1 MTSPHNALSS
11 HDPQHFDLAVVGAGI
26 LGLAHAYAAV
36 KRGLRVAVFERTGT
50 PLGASVRNFGMGL
63 VTGQPPGIML
73 DLARESRA
81 IWLHLAARAHFS
93 AREAGT
99 LLFARTQAEHAV
111 LQEFM
116 TVRARQFDYRASLL
130 EGERLQ
136 ALYGGRFGHHRAALH
151 GTEDLQLYSREAMP
165 ALVAYLHSQ
174 GVHFR
179 FHTQVHGTADGRLS
193 TSTGEFSAERVVVC
207 SGHDYVTLFA
217 QRLQAMN
224 LKQCRLQMLRLKSE
238 QPLPL
243 THAVLTGLSCT
254 HYGAFSDLP
263 TARAVHEEI
272 ETHAPLLNK
281 HGIHLLVSPTPY
293 QELIV
298 GDSHHYG
305 TDAPPFNSEEIDQ
318 LLLALTEQTLA
329 TRVQVLERWQGV
341 YGSKGP
347 GPFSALAIDAHT
359 SVVLMHTGIG
369 MSVGLGLGERVIK
382 ALLAGDTL
390 PVPTPVPAPAATLV
404 SAPAS
409 ALG

>member
-1 MTSPHNALSS
+1 MSNSLSE
-11 HDPQHFDLAVVGAGI
+11 HDPQHFDLAVVGSGI

-36 KRGLRVAVFERTGT
+36 KRGLKVAVFERTGT

-99 LLFARTQAEHAV
+99 LLFARSEAEHDV

-116 TVRARQFDYRASLL
+116 MVRARQYDYRASLL
-130 EGERLQ
+130 EGDKLNT
-136 ALYGGRFGHHRAALH
+136 LYNGRFRHHRSVLH

-179 FHTQVHGTADGRLS
+179 FNTLVHGAGDGRLS
-193 TSTGEFSAERVVVC
+193 TTAGEFRAERVVVC
-207 SGHDYVTLFA
+207 SGHDYLTLFA
-217 QRLQAMN
+217 DRLQPMN
-224 LKQCRLQMLRLKSE
+224 LKQCRLQMLRLKSDE
-238 QPLPL
+238 TLPL

-263 TARAVHEEI
+263 TARAVHAEI
-272 ETHAPLLNK
+272 EANTPLLNK

-305 TDAPPFNSEEIDQ
+305 TDAPPFNSEEIDE
-318 LLLALTEQTLA
+318 LLLGLVEHTLA
-329 TRVQVLERWQGV
+329 TRVKVIERWQGV

-347 GPFSALAIDAHT
+347 GPFSALAIDAQT

-369 MSVGLGLGERVIK
+369 MSVGLGLGERVVK
-382 ALLAGDTL
+382 ALLEGAEL
-390 PVPTPVPAPAATLV
+390 PSPTAVPVAVT
-404 SAPAS
+404 
-409 ALG
+409 ALA

>member
-1 MTSPHNALSS
+1 MTNSLSE
-11 HDPQHFDLAVVGAGI
+11 HDPQHFDLAVVGSGI

-36 KRGLRVAVFERTGT
+36 KRGLKVAVFERTGT

-81 IWLHLAARAHFS
+81 LWLHLAARAHFS

-99 LLFARTQAEHAV
+99 LLFARSEAEHDV
-111 LQEFM
+111 LLEFM
-116 TVRARQFDYRASLL
+116 TVRARQYDYRASLL
-130 EGERLQ
+130 EGDKLN
-136 ALYGGRFGHHRAALH
+136 ALYNGRLSHHRSALH

-179 FHTQVHGTADGRLS
+179 FNTLVHGTAGGRLS
-193 TSTGEFSAERVVVC
+193 TTAGEFRAERVVVC
-207 SGHDYVTLFA
+207 SGHDYLTLFA
-217 QRLQAMN
+217 DRLQPMN
-224 LKQCRLQMLRLKSE
+224 LKQCRLQMLRLKTE
-238 QPLPL
+238 EAVPL

-263 TARAVHEEI
+263 TARAVHAEI
-272 ETHAPLLNK
+272 EATAPLLNK

-305 TDAPPFNSEEIDQ
+305 TDSPPFNSEEVDE
-318 LLLALTEQTLA
+318 LLIGLVEHTLA
-329 TRVQVLERWQGV
+329 SRVQVIERWQGV

-347 GPFSALAIDAHT
+347 GPFSALAIDEHT

-382 ALLAGDTL
+382 ALLEGDSL
-390 PVPTPVPAPAATLV
+390 PTPTAQPAPAT
-404 SAPAS
+404 
-409 ALG
+409 ALA

>member
-1 MTSPHNALSS
+1 MSNSLSE
-11 HDPQHFDLAVVGAGI
+11 HDPQHFDLAVVGSGI

-36 KRGLRVAVFERTGT
+36 KRGLKVAVFERTGT

-99 LLFARTQAEHAV
+99 LLFARSEAEHDV

-116 TVRARQFDYRASLL
+116 MVRARQYDYRASLL
-130 EGERLQ
+130 EGDKLNT
-136 ALYGGRFGHHRAALH
+136 LYNGRFRHHRSVLH

-179 FHTQVHGTADGRLS
+179 FNTLVHGAGDGRLS
-193 TSTGEFSAERVVVC
+193 TTAGEFRAERVVVC
-207 SGHDYVTLFA
+207 SGHDYLTLFA
-217 QRLQAMN
+217 DRLQPMN
-224 LKQCRLQMLRLKSE
+224 LKQCRLQMLRLKSDE
-238 QPLPL
+238 TLPL

-263 TARAVHEEI
+263 TARAVHAEI
-272 ETHAPLLNK
+272 EANTPLLNK

-305 TDAPPFNSEEIDQ
+305 TDAPPFNSEEIDE
-318 LLLALTEQTLA
+318 LLLGLVEHTLA
-329 TRVQVLERWQGV
+329 TRVKVIERWQGV

-347 GPFSALAIDAHT
+347 GPFSALAIDAQT

-369 MSVGLGLGERVIK
+369 MSVGLGLGERVVK
-382 ALLAGDTL
+382 ALLEGAEL
-390 PVPTPVPAPAATLV
+390 PSPAAVPVAVT
-404 SAPAS
+404 
-409 ALG
+409 ALA

>member
-1 MTSPHNALSS
+1 MNNSLSE
-11 HDPQHFDLAVVGAGI
+11 HDPQHFDLAVVGSGI

-36 KRGLRVAVFERTGT
+36 KRGLKVAVFERTGT

-81 IWLHLAARAHFS
+81 LWLHLAARAHFS

-99 LLFARTQAEHAV
+99 LLFARSEAEHDV
-111 LQEFM
+111 LLEFM
-116 TVRARQFDYRASLL
+116 TVRARQYDYRASLL
-130 EGERLQ
+130 EGDKLDT
-136 ALYGGRFGHHRAALH
+136 LYNGRFRHHRSALH

-179 FHTQVHGTADGRLS
+179 FNTLVHGTADGRLS
-193 TSTGEFSAERVVVC
+193 TTAGEFRAERVVVC
-207 SGHDYVTLFA
+207 SGHDYLTLFA
-217 QRLQAMN
+217 DRLQPMN
-224 LKQCRLQMLRLKSE
+224 LKQCRLQMLRLKTE
-238 QPLPL
+238 EAVPL

-263 TARAVHEEI
+263 TARAVHAEI
-272 ETHAPLLNK
+272 EAKAPLLNK

-305 TDAPPFNSEEIDQ
+305 TDSPPFNSEEIDE
-318 LLLALTEQTLA
+318 LLIGLVEHTLA
-329 TRVQVLERWQGV
+329 SRVQVIERWQGV

-347 GPFSALAIDAHT
+347 GPFSALAIDDHT

-369 MSVGLGLGERVIK
+369 MSVGLGLGERVVK
-382 ALLAGDTL
+382 ALLEGESL
-390 PVPTPVPAPAATLV
+390 PTPTAQATPAPALA
-404 SAPAS
+404 
-409 ALG
+409 

>member
-1 MTSPHNALSS
+1 MNNSLSE
-11 HDPQHFDLAVVGAGI
+11 HDPQHFDLAVVGSGI

-36 KRGLRVAVFERTGT
+36 KRGLKVAVFERTGT

-81 IWLHLAARAHFS
+81 LWLHLAARAHFS

-99 LLFARTQAEHAV
+99 LLFARSEAEHDV
-111 LQEFM
+111 LLEFM
-116 TVRARQFDYRASLL
+116 TVRARQYDYRASLL
-130 EGERLQ
+130 EGDKLDT
-136 ALYGGRFGHHRAALH
+136 LYNGRFRHHRSALH

-179 FHTQVHGTADGRLS
+179 FNTLVHGTADGRLS
-193 TSTGEFSAERVVVC
+193 TTAGEFRAERVVVC
-207 SGHDYVTLFA
+207 SGHDYLTLFA
-217 QRLQAMN
+217 DRLQPMN
-224 LKQCRLQMLRLKSE
+224 LKQCRLQMLRLKTE
-238 QPLPL
+238 EAVPL

-263 TARAVHEEI
+263 TARAVHAEI
-272 ETHAPLLNK
+272 EAKAPLLNK

-305 TDAPPFNSEEIDQ
+305 TDSPPFNSEEIDE
-318 LLLALTEQTLA
+318 LLIGLVEHTLA
-329 TRVQVLERWQGV
+329 SRVQVIERWQGV

-347 GPFSALAIDAHT
+347 GPFSALAIDDHT

-369 MSVGLGLGERVIK
+369 MSVGLGLGERVVK
-382 ALLAGDTL
+382 ALLEGESL
-390 PVPTPVPAPAATLV
+390 PTPTAQATPAT
-404 SAPAS
+404 
-409 ALG
+409 ALA

>member
-1 MTSPHNALSS
+1 MSNSLSE
-11 HDPQHFDLAVVGAGI
+11 HDPQHFDLAVVGSGI

-36 KRGLRVAVFERTGT
+36 KRGLKVAVFERTGT

-99 LLFARTQAEHAV
+99 LLFARSEAEHDV

-116 TVRARQFDYRASLL
+116 MVRARQYDYRASLL
-130 EGERLQ
+130 EGDKLNT
-136 ALYGGRFGHHRAALH
+136 LYNGRFRHHRSVLH

-179 FHTQVHGTADGRLS
+179 FNTLVHGAGDGRLS
-193 TSTGEFSAERVVVC
+193 TTAGEFRAERVVVC
-207 SGHDYVTLFA
+207 SGHDYLTLFA
-217 QRLQAMN
+217 DRLQPMN

-238 QPLPL
+238 ETLPL

-263 TARAVHEEI
+263 TARAVHAEI
-272 ETHAPLLNK
+272 EANTPLLNK

-305 TDAPPFNSEEIDQ
+305 TDAPPFNSEEIDE
-318 LLLALTEQTLA
+318 LLLGLVEHTLA
-329 TRVQVLERWQGV
+329 TRVKVIERWQGV

-347 GPFSALAIDAHT
+347 GPFSALAIDAQT

-369 MSVGLGLGERVIK
+369 MSVGLGLGERVVK
-382 ALLAGDTL
+382 ALLEGTEL
-390 PVPTPVPAPAATLV
+390 PSPTAVPVAVT
-404 SAPAS
+404 
-409 ALG
+409 ALA

>member
-1 MTSPHNALSS
+1 MSNPLSEN
-11 HDPQHFDLAVVGAGI
+11 DPQHFDLAVVGSGI

-36 KRGLRVAVFERTGT
+36 KRGLKVAVFERTGT

-81 IWLHLAARAHFS
+81 LWLHLAARANFS

-99 LLFARTQAEHAV
+99 LLFARSEAEHDV
-111 LQEFM
+111 LLEFM
-116 TVRARQFDYRASLL
+116 TVRARQYDYRASLL
-130 EGERLQ
+130 EGDKLS
-136 ALYGGRFGHHRAALH
+136 ALYSGRFSHHRSALH

-179 FHTQVHGTADGRLS
+179 FNTLVHGTADGRLS
-193 TSTGEFSAERVVVC
+193 TTAGEFRAERVVVC
-207 SGHDYVTLFA
+207 SGHDYLTLFA
-217 QRLQAMN
+217 DRLQPLN
-224 LKQCRLQMLRLKSE
+224 LKQCRLQMLRLKTKE
-238 QPLPL
+238 AVPL

-263 TARAVHEEI
+263 TARAVHAEI
-272 ETHAPLLNK
+272 EAKAPLLNK

-305 TDAPPFNSEEIDQ
+305 TDSPPFNSEEVDE
-318 LLLALTEQTLA
+318 LLIGLVEHTLA
-329 TRVQVLERWQGV
+329 ARVQVIERWQGV

-347 GPFSALAIDAHT
+347 GPFSALAIDDHT

-369 MSVGLGLGERVIK
+369 MSVGLGLGERVVK
-382 ALLAGDTL
+382 ALLEGDSL
-390 PVPTPVPAPAATLV
+390 PTPAAQAAPAT
-404 SAPAS
+404 
-409 ALG
+409 ALA

>member
-1 MTSPHNALSS
+1 MSNSLSE
-11 HDPQHFDLAVVGAGI
+11 HDPQHFDLAVVGSGI

-36 KRGLRVAVFERTGT
+36 KRGLKVAVFERTGT

-99 LLFARTQAEHAV
+99 LLFARSEAEHDV

-116 TVRARQFDYRASLL
+116 MVRARQYDYRASLL
-130 EGERLQ
+130 EGDKLNT
-136 ALYGGRFGHHRAALH
+136 LYNGRFRHHRSVLH

-179 FHTQVHGTADGRLS
+179 FNTLVHGAGDGRLS
-193 TSTGEFSAERVVVC
+193 TTAGEFRAERVVVC
-207 SGHDYVTLFA
+207 SGHDYLTLFA
-217 QRLQAMN
+217 DRLQPMN

-238 QPLPL
+238 ETLPL

-263 TARAVHEEI
+263 TARAVHAEI
-272 ETHAPLLNK
+272 EANTPLLNK

-305 TDAPPFNSEEIDQ
+305 TDAPPFNSEEIDE
-318 LLLALTEQTLA
+318 LLLGLVEHTLA
-329 TRVQVLERWQGV
+329 TRVKVIERWQGV

-347 GPFSALAIDAHT
+347 GPFSALAIDAQT

-369 MSVGLGLGERVIK
+369 MSVGLGLGERVVK
-382 ALLAGDTL
+382 ALLEGAEL
-390 PVPTPVPAPAATLV
+390 PSPTAVPVAVT
-404 SAPAS
+404 
-409 ALG
+409 ALA

>member
-1 MTSPHNALSS
+1 MTLSLS
-11 HDPQHFDLAVVGAGI
+11 EHDPQHFDLAVVGSGI

-36 KRGLRVAVFERTGT
+36 KRGLKVAVFERTGT

-99 LLFARTQAEHAV
+99 LLFARSEAEHDV

-116 TVRARQFDYRASLL
+116 MVRARQYDYRASLL
-130 EGERLQ
+130 EGDKLNT
-136 ALYGGRFGHHRAALH
+136 LYNGRFRHHRSVLH

-179 FHTQVHGTADGRLS
+179 FNTLVHGAGDGRLS
-193 TSTGEFSAERVVVC
+193 TTAGEFRAERVVVC
-207 SGHDYVTLFA
+207 SGHDYLTLFA
-217 QRLQAMN
+217 DRLQPMN

-238 QPLPL
+238 ETLPL

-263 TARAVHEEI
+263 TARAVHAEI
-272 ETHAPLLNK
+272 EANTPLLNK

-305 TDAPPFNSEEIDQ
+305 TDAPPFNSEEIDE
-318 LLLALTEQTLA
+318 LLLGLVEHTLA
-329 TRVQVLERWQGV
+329 TRVKVIERWQGV

-347 GPFSALAIDAHT
+347 GPFSALAIDAQT

-369 MSVGLGLGERVIK
+369 MSVGLGLGERVVK
-382 ALLAGDTL
+382 ALLEGAEL
-390 PVPTPVPAPAATLV
+390 PSPTAVPVAVT
-404 SAPAS
+404 
-409 ALG
+409 ALT

>member
-1 MTSPHNALSS
+1 MTLSPTE
-11 HDPQHFDLAVVGAGI
+11 HDPQHFDLAVVGSGI

-36 KRGLRVAVFERTGT
+36 KRGLKVAVFERTGT

-99 LLFARTQAEHAV
+99 LLFARSQAEHDV
-111 LQEFM
+111 LVEFM
-116 TVRARQFDYRASLL
+116 TVRARQYDYRASLL
-130 EGERLQ
+130 EGEKLK
-136 ALYGGRFGHHRAALH
+136 ALYNGRFSHHRSALH

-179 FHTQVHGTADGRLS
+179 FNTLVHGTADGRLS
-193 TSTGEFSAERVVVC
+193 TTAGQFHAERVVVC
-207 SGHDYVTLFA
+207 SGHDYLTLFA
-217 QRLQAMN
+217 DRLQPMN
-224 LKQCRLQMLRLKSE
+224 LKQCRLQMLRIKTE
-238 QPLPL
+238 EAVPL

-263 TARAVHEEI
+263 TARAVHAEI
-272 ETHAPLLNK
+272 EAKTPLLNK

-305 TDAPPFNSEEIDQ
+305 TDSPPFNSEEVDQ
-318 LLLALTEQTLA
+318 LLLGLVEHTLD
-329 TRVQVLERWQGV
+329 TRVQVIERWQGV

-347 GPFSALAIDAHT
+347 GPFSALAIDDHT

-369 MSVGLGLGERVIK
+369 MSVGLGLGERVVK
-382 ALLAGDTL
+382 ALLEGDSL
-390 PVPTPVPAPAATLV
+390 PTPSTQPAPAT
-404 SAPAS
+404 
-409 ALG
+409 ALA

>member
-1 MTSPHNALSS
+1 MNSTDPH
-11 HDPQHFDLAVVGAGI
+11 HFDLAVVGSGI

-50 PLGASVRNFGMGL
+50 PLGASIRNFGMGL

-73 DLARESRA
+73 DLARESREL
-81 IWLHLAARAHFS
+81 WLHLSTRANFS

-99 LLFARTQAEHAV
+99 LLFARTEAERDV

-116 TVRARQFDYRASLL
+116 IVRARQYEYRASLL
-130 EGERLQ
+130 QGDKLDT
-136 ALYGGRFGHHRAALH
+136 LYNGRFSHHLAALH

-179 FHTQVHGTADGRLS
+179 FNTLVHGVGDGHISSTA
-193 TSTGEFSAERVVVC
+193 GEFRAERVIVC
-207 SGHDYVTLFA
+207 SGHDYQTLFA
-217 QRLQAMN
+217 DKLQAMN
-224 LKQCRLQMLRLKSE
+224 LKQCRLQMLRVKTE
-238 QPLPL
+238 DALPL

-263 TARAVHEEI
+263 TARAVHAEI
-272 ETHAPLLNK
+272 DQTAPLLNK

-293 QELIV
+293 QELII
-298 GDSHHYG
+298 GDSHYYG
-305 TDAPPFNSEEIDQ
+305 TDSPPFNSEEIDQ
-318 LLLALTEQTLA
+318 LMIGLAEHTLA

-347 GPFSALAIDAHT
+347 GPFSALPIDDKTTA
-359 SVVLMHTGIG
+359 VLMHTGIG
-369 MSVGLGLGERVIK
+369 MSVGLGLGERVMK
-382 ALLAGDTL
+382 ALLAGDAL
-390 PVPTPVPAPAATLV
+390 PSGNAVVAPVT
-404 SAPAS
+404 
-409 ALG
+409 ALA

>member
-1 MTSPHNALSS
+1 MTLSPTE
-11 HDPQHFDLAVVGAGI
+11 HDPQHFDLAVVGSGI

-36 KRGLRVAVFERTGT
+36 KRGLKVAVFERTGT

-99 LLFARTQAEHAV
+99 LLFARSQAEHDV
-111 LQEFM
+111 LVEFM
-116 TVRARQFDYRASLL
+116 TVRARQYDYRASLL
-130 EGERLQ
+130 EGEKLD
-136 ALYGGRFGHHRAALH
+136 ALYNGRFSHHRSSLH

-179 FHTQVHGTADGRLS
+179 FNTLVHGTADGRLS
-193 TSTGEFSAERVVVC
+193 TTAGEFHAERVVVC
-207 SGHDYVTLFA
+207 SGHDYLTLFA
-217 QRLQAMN
+217 DRLQPMN
-224 LKQCRLQMLRLKSE
+224 LKQCRLQMLRIKTE
-238 QPLPL
+238 EAVPL

-263 TARAVHEEI
+263 TARAVHAEI
-272 ETHAPLLNK
+272 EAKTPLLNK

-305 TDAPPFNSEEIDQ
+305 SDSPPFNSEEVDQ
-318 LLLALTEQTLA
+318 LLLGLVEHTLD
-329 TRVQVLERWQGV
+329 TRVQVIERWQGV

-347 GPFSALAIDAHT
+347 GPFSALAVDDHT

-369 MSVGLGLGERVIK
+369 MSVGLGLGERVVK
-382 ALLAGDTL
+382 ALLEGDSL
-390 PVPTPVPAPAATLV
+390 PTPSTQPAPAT
-404 SAPAS
+404 
-409 ALG
+409 ALA

>member
-1 MTSPHNALSS
+1 MSNSLSE
-11 HDPQHFDLAVVGAGI
+11 HDPQHFDLAVVGSGI

-36 KRGLRVAVFERTGT
+36 KRGLKVAVFERTGT

-99 LLFARTQAEHAV
+99 LLFARSEAEHDV

-116 TVRARQFDYRASLL
+116 MVRARQYDYRASLL
-130 EGERLQ
+130 EGDKLNT
-136 ALYGGRFGHHRAALH
+136 LYNGRFRHHRSVLH

-179 FHTQVHGTADGRLS
+179 FNTLVHGAGDGRLS
-193 TSTGEFSAERVVVC
+193 TTAGEFRAERVVVC
-207 SGHDYVTLFA
+207 SGHDYLTLFA
-217 QRLQAMN
+217 DRLQPMN

-238 QPLPL
+238 ETLPL

-263 TARAVHEEI
+263 TARAVHAEI
-272 ETHAPLLNK
+272 EANTPLLNK

-305 TDAPPFNSEEIDQ
+305 TDAPPFNSEEIDE
-318 LLLALTEQTLA
+318 LLLGLVEHTLA
-329 TRVQVLERWQGV
+329 TRVKVIERWQGV

-347 GPFSALAIDAHT
+347 GPFSALAIDAQT

-369 MSVGLGLGERVIK
+369 MSVGLGLGERVVK
-382 ALLAGDTL
+382 ALLEGAEL
-390 PVPTPVPAPAATLV
+390 PSPTAVPVAVT
-404 SAPAS
+404 
-409 ALG
+409 ALT

>member
-1 MTSPHNALSS
+1 MTLSPSE
-11 HDPQHFDLAVVGAGI
+11 HDPQHFDLAVVGSGI
-26 LGLAHAYAAV
+26 LGLAHAYAGV
-36 KRGLRVAVFERTGT
+36 KRGLKVAVFERTGT

-99 LLFARTQAEHAV
+99 LLFARSEAEHDV

-116 TVRARQFDYRASLL
+116 MVRARQYDYRASLL
-130 EGERLQ
+130 EGDKLN
-136 ALYGGRFGHHRAALH
+136 ALYNGRFRHHRSVLH

-179 FHTQVHGTADGRLS
+179 FNTLVHGTGDGRLS
-193 TSTGEFSAERVVVC
+193 TTAGEFRAERVVVC
-207 SGHDYVTLFA
+207 SGHDYLTLFA
-217 QRLQAMN
+217 ERLQPMN

-238 QPLPL
+238 EALPL

-263 TARAVHEEI
+263 TARAVHAEI
-272 ETHAPLLNK
+272 EANTPLLNK

-305 TDAPPFNSEEIDQ
+305 TDAPPFNSEEIDE
-318 LLLALTEQTLA
+318 LLLGLVEHTLA
-329 TRVQVLERWQGV
+329 TRVKVIERWQGV

-347 GPFSALAIDAHT
+347 GPFSALAIDAQT

-369 MSVGLGLGERVIK
+369 MSVGLGLGERVVK
-382 ALLAGDTL
+382 ALLEGAEL
-390 PVPTPVPAPAATLV
+390 PSPAAVPVAVT
-404 SAPAS
+404 
-409 ALG
+409 ALA

>member
-1 MTSPHNALSS
+1 MNNSLSE
-11 HDPQHFDLAVVGAGI
+11 HDPQHFDLAVVGSGI

-36 KRGLRVAVFERTGT
+36 KRGLKVAVFERTGT

-99 LLFARTQAEHAV
+99 LLFARSEAEHDV
-111 LQEFM
+111 LLEFM
-116 TVRARQFDYRASLL
+116 TVRARQYDYRASLL
-130 EGERLQ
+130 EGDKLN
-136 ALYGGRFGHHRAALH
+136 ALYSGRFRHHRSALH

-179 FHTQVHGTADGRLS
+179 FNTLVHGTADGRLS
-193 TSTGEFSAERVVVC
+193 TTAGEFRAERVVVC
-207 SGHDYVTLFA
+207 SGHDYLTLFA
-217 QRLQAMN
+217 DRLQPMN
-224 LKQCRLQMLRLKSE
+224 LKQCRLQMLRLKTE
-238 QPLPL
+238 EPLPL

-263 TARAVHEEI
+263 TARAVHADI
-272 ETHAPLLNK
+272 EANAPLLNK

-305 TDAPPFNSEEIDQ
+305 TDSPPFNSEEIDE
-318 LLLALTEQTLA
+318 LLLGLTEHTLA
-329 TRVQVLERWQGV
+329 TRVQVVERWQGV

-347 GPFSALAIDAHT
+347 GPFSALAIDDHT

-369 MSVGLGLGERVIK
+369 MSVGLGLGERVVK
-382 ALLAGDTL
+382 ALLEGDSL
-390 PVPTPVPAPAATLV
+390 PTPTTQPTPAT
-404 SAPAS
+404 
-409 ALG
+409 ALA

>member
-1 MTSPHNALSS
+1 MNNSLSE
-11 HDPQHFDLAVVGAGI
+11 HDPQHFDLAVVGSGI

-36 KRGLRVAVFERTGT
+36 KRGLKVAVFERTGT

-81 IWLHLAARAHFS
+81 LWLHLAARAHFS

-99 LLFARTQAEHAV
+99 LLFARSQAEHDV
-111 LQEFM
+111 LLEFM
-116 TVRARQFDYRASLL
+116 TVRARQYDYRASLL
-130 EGERLQ
+130 EGDKLD
-136 ALYGGRFGHHRAALH
+136 ALYNGRFSHHRSALH

-179 FHTQVHGTADGRLS
+179 FNTLVHGTADGRLS
-193 TSTGEFSAERVVVC
+193 TTAGEFRAERVVVC
-207 SGHDYVTLFA
+207 SGHDYLTLFA
-217 QRLQAMN
+217 DRLQPMN
-224 LKQCRLQMLRLKSE
+224 LKQCRLQMLRLKTE
-238 QPLPL
+238 EAVPL

-263 TARAVHEEI
+263 TARAVHAEI
-272 ETHAPLLNK
+272 EANAPLLNK

-305 TDAPPFNSEEIDQ
+305 TDSPPFNSEEIDE
-318 LLLALTEQTLA
+318 LLIGLVEHTLA
-329 TRVQVLERWQGV
+329 SRVQVIERWQGV

-347 GPFSALAIDAHT
+347 GPFSALAIDGHT

-369 MSVGLGLGERVIK
+369 MSVGLGLGERVVK
-382 ALLAGDTL
+382 ALLEGESL
-390 PVPTPVPAPAATLV
+390 PTPTAQATPAT
-404 SAPAS
+404 
-409 ALG
+409 ALA

>member
-1 MTSPHNALSS
+1 MSS
-11 HDPQHFDLAVVGAGI
+11 NDPQHFDLAVVGSGI

-36 KRGLRVAVFERTGT
+36 KRGLKVAVFERTST

-73 DLARESRA
+73 DLARQSREL
-81 IWLHLAARAHFS
+81 WLHLASRAHFS
-93 AREAGT
+93 AREAGS
-99 LLFARTQAEHAV
+99 LLFARTQAECDV

-116 TVRARQFDYRASLL
+116 VQRARQYEYRVSLL
-130 EGERLQ
+130 EGDKLD
-136 ALYGGRFGHHRAALH
+136 ALYNGRFRHHRAALH

-179 FHTQVHGTADGRLS
+179 FNTLVHGTADGRISS
-193 TSTGEFSAERVVVC
+193 TAGEFRAERVVVC
-207 SGHDYVTLFA
+207 SGHDYLTLFA
-217 QRLQAMN
+217 ERLQAMQ
-224 LKQCRLQMLRLKSE
+224 LKQCRLQMLRVKTE
-238 QPLPL
+238 DKLPL

-263 TARAVHEEI
+263 TAQAVHAEI
-272 ETHAPLLNK
+272 EATAPLLNQ

-305 TDAPPFNSEEIDQ
+305 VDSPPFNNEQVDQ
-318 LLLALTEQTLA
+318 LMIELVEHTLA
-329 TRVQVLERWQGV
+329 TRVQVVERWQGV

-347 GPFSALAIDAHT
+347 GPFSALQIDDKT
-359 SVVLMHTGIG
+359 SAVLMHTGIG
-369 MSVGLGLGERVIK
+369 MSVGLGLGERVVK
-382 ALLAGDTL
+382 ALMAGEAL
-390 PVPTPVPAPAATLV
+390 PTANASVPAAVLA
-404 SAPAS
+404 
-409 ALG
+409 

>member
-1 MTSPHNALSS
+1 MTST
-11 HDPQHFDLAVVGAGI
+11 DPNHFDVAVVGSGI

-73 DLARESRA
+73 DLARESREL
-81 IWLHLAARAHFS
+81 WLYLASRAHFS

-99 LLFARTQAEHAV
+99 LLFARTEAEHDV

-116 TVRARQFDYRASLL
+116 IVRARQYEYRVSLL
-130 EGERLQ
+130 QGAKLD
-136 ALYGGRFGHHRAALH
+136 ALYNGRFRHHRAALH

-179 FHTQVHGTADGRLS
+179 FNTLVHGTADGRLS
-193 TSTGEFSAERVVVC
+193 TTAGEFRAERVIVC
-207 SGHDYVTLFA
+207 SGHDYLTLFA
-217 QRLQAMN
+217 DKLQSMN
-224 LKQCRLQMLRLKSE
+224 LKQCRLQMLRLKTE
-238 QPLPL
+238 DALPL

-263 TARAVHEEI
+263 TARAVHAEI
-272 ETHAPLLNK
+272 DATAPLLNK

-305 TDAPPFNSEEIDQ
+305 TDSPPFNSEEVDE
-318 LLLALTEQTLA
+318 LMLGLVEHTLA
-329 TRVQVLERWQGV
+329 TRVKVIERWQGV

-347 GPFSALAIDAHT
+347 GPFSALQMDDKT

-369 MSVGLGLGERVIK
+369 MSVGLGLGERVVK
-382 ALLAGDTL
+382 ALPSGNPAVATMPTTALA
-390 PVPTPVPAPAATLV
+390 
-404 SAPAS
+404 
-409 ALG
+409 

>member
-1 MTSPHNALSS
+1 MSNSLSE
-11 HDPQHFDLAVVGAGI
+11 HDPQHFDLAVVGSGI

-36 KRGLRVAVFERTGT
+36 KRGLKVAVFERTGT

-73 DLARESRA
+73 DLARESHA

-99 LLFARTQAEHAV
+99 LLFARSQAEHDV

-116 TVRARQFDYRASLL
+116 MVRARQYDYRASLL
-130 EGERLQ
+130 EGDKLN
-136 ALYGGRFGHHRAALH
+136 ALYNGRFRHHRSVLH

-179 FHTQVHGTADGRLS
+179 FNTLVHGAGDGRLS
-193 TSTGEFSAERVVVC
+193 TTAGEFRAERVVVC
-207 SGHDYVTLFA
+207 SGHDYLTLFA
-217 QRLQAMN
+217 DRLQPMN

-238 QPLPL
+238 EALPL

-263 TARAVHEEI
+263 TARAVHAEI
-272 ETHAPLLNK
+272 EANTPLLNK

-305 TDAPPFNSEEIDQ
+305 ADAPPFNSEEIDE
-318 LLLALTEQTLA
+318 LLLGLVEHTLS
-329 TRVQVLERWQGV
+329 TRVKVLERWQGV

-347 GPFSALAIDAHT
+347 GPFSALAIDAQT

-369 MSVGLGLGERVIK
+369 MSVGLGLGERVVK
-382 ALLAGDTL
+382 ALLEGAEL
-390 PVPTPVPAPAATLV
+390 PSPTAVPVAVT
-404 SAPAS
+404 
-409 ALG
+409 ALA

>member
-1 MTSPHNALSS
+1 MNNSLSE
-11 HDPQHFDLAVVGAGI
+11 HDPQHFDLAVVGSGI

-36 KRGLRVAVFERTGT
+36 KRGLKVAVFERTGT

-81 IWLHLAARAHFS
+81 LWLHLAARAHFS

-99 LLFARTQAEHAV
+99 LLFARSEAEHDV
-111 LQEFM
+111 LLEFM
-116 TVRARQFDYRASLL
+116 TVRARQYDYRASLL
-130 EGERLQ
+130 EGDKLDT
-136 ALYGGRFGHHRAALH
+136 LYNGRFSHHRSALH

-179 FHTQVHGTADGRLS
+179 FNTLVHGTANGHLS
-193 TSTGEFSAERVVVC
+193 TTAGEFRAERVVVC
-207 SGHDYVTLFA
+207 SGHDYLTLFA
-217 QRLQAMN
+217 DRLQPMN
-224 LKQCRLQMLRLKSE
+224 LKQCRLQMLRLKTE
-238 QPLPL
+238 ETVPL

-263 TARAVHEEI
+263 TARAVHAEI
-272 ETHAPLLNK
+272 EANAPLLNK

-305 TDAPPFNSEEIDQ
+305 TDSPPFNSEEIDE
-318 LLLALTEQTLA
+318 LLIGLVEHTLA
-329 TRVQVLERWQGV
+329 SRVQVIERWQGV

-347 GPFSALAIDAHT
+347 GPFSVTPIDDNT

-369 MSVGLGLGERVIK
+369 MSVGLGLGERVVK
-382 ALLAGDTL
+382 ALLEGDSL
-390 PVPTPVPAPAATLV
+390 PTPSTQPAPAT
-404 SAPAS
+404 
-409 ALG
+409 ALA

>member
-1 MTSPHNALSS
+1 MNNSLSE
-11 HDPQHFDLAVVGAGI
+11 HDPQHFDLAVVGSGI

-36 KRGLRVAVFERTGT
+36 KRGLKVAVFERTGT

-81 IWLHLAARAHFS
+81 LWLHLAARAHFS

-99 LLFARTQAEHAV
+99 LLFARSEAEHDV
-111 LQEFM
+111 LLEFM
-116 TVRARQFDYRASLL
+116 TVRARQYDYRASLL
-130 EGERLQ
+130 EGDKLD
-136 ALYGGRFGHHRAALH
+136 ALYNGRFSHHRSALH

-179 FHTQVHGTADGRLS
+179 FNTLVHGTADGRLS
-193 TSTGEFSAERVVVC
+193 TTAGEFRAERVVVC
-207 SGHDYVTLFA
+207 SGHDYLTLFA
-217 QRLQAMN
+217 DRLQPMN
-224 LKQCRLQMLRLKSE
+224 LKQCRLQMLRLKTE
-238 QPLPL
+238 EAVPL

-263 TARAVHEEI
+263 TARAVHAEI
-272 ETHAPLLNK
+272 EANAPLLNK

-293 QELIV
+293 KELIV

-305 TDAPPFNSEEIDQ
+305 TDSPPFNSEEIDE
-318 LLLALTEQTLA
+318 LLIGLAEHTLA
-329 TRVQVLERWQGV
+329 SRVQVIERWQGV

-347 GPFSALAIDAHT
+347 GPFSALAIDDHT

-369 MSVGLGLGERVIK
+369 MSVGLGLGERVVK
-382 ALLAGDTL
+382 ALLEGDSL
-390 PVPTPVPAPAATLV
+390 PTPTAQATPAT
-404 SAPAS
+404 
-409 ALG
+409 ALA